1 MVRGMAAYS
10 SHARLSRW
18 LALLAVTM
26 VAVYL
31 SWKLIEPFMEVL
43 LLGVALAV
51 IFRPWHLRFLKWT
64 GKPVVAAGL
73 STLFTLLVLVVPMAF
88 VSLTLVKEV
97 PGAIASL
104 QSGAE
109 TVQAKWAADAGADS
123 WLATV
128 RRDWELDEVLGPEK
142 LREYGGQLTGF
153 VLKNAVN
160 VVGGVLGFF
169 LNSVFLVFVL
179 FYLFRDGG
187 KLGGRFLEL
196 VPLPRDQTMQ
206 LAERTGEVLHA
217 CVYGVIMVA
226 SVQGLLGGLTFLA
239 LGLPSPVTWGVV
251 MTLLCTLPIVGAW
264 LVWLPA
270 AAGLALQ
277 GNYTKAVIMLVVG
290 QFLISSIDGF
300 LRPVLVGQR
309 AKLHELVIFFAV
321 LGGLRY
327 FGLLGILLGP
337 VVVSLTYG
345 LLGAMW
351 RVQQNEAGE
360 GSEK

>member
-1 MVRGMAAYS
+1 MPRISSYFIVRGSEAGIKGERVCGPRRENQPWFGAGGVDRRVKIVMVRGMAAYS

-51 IFRPWHLRFLKWT
+51 IFRPWHLRFMKWT

-187 KLGGRFLEL
+187 
-196 VPLPRDQTMQ
+196 
-206 LAERTGEVLHA
+206 
-217 CVYGVIMVA
+217 
-226 SVQGLLGGLTFLA
+226 
-239 LGLPSPVTWGVV
+239 
-251 MTLLCTLPIVGAW
+251 
-264 LVWLPA
+264 
-270 AAGLALQ
+270 
-277 GNYTKAVIMLVVG
+277 
-290 QFLISSIDGF
+290 
-300 LRPVLVGQR
+300 
-309 AKLHELVIFFAV
+309 
-321 LGGLRY
+321 
-327 FGLLGILLGP
+327 
-337 VVVSLTYG
+337 
-345 LLGAMW
+345 
-351 RVQQNEAGE
+351 
-360 GSEK
+360 